1 MWPASLSRARLCAQT
16 PPTTS
21 TTSTVA
27 VSRRASRTRAAAP
40 ALTLASRMGLIL
52 LRISKQPDDVAFTPA
67 TGARLHWEQLAG
79 SFRHALEARLGSTV
93 TESVTQPGGFSP
105 GVAARLR
112 LADGRRVFLKAI
124 SSRPNPDSPAMH
136 RREARIA
143 AALPAS
149 VPTPRLLWSYDDGD
163 WVAILFEDV
172 EGWTP
177 RTPWRAEELS
187 RGLSALT
194 QLVESLTPSPIAV
207 ETIAERLHE
216 SLQGW
221 QMLESASRTKRDRLD
236 GVPDWARRNLE
247 RLAALESEWEAASAG
262 TTLLHFDLRADNILL
277 TADRVLIVDWPHA
290 SLGAGW
296 MELLQILP
304 SIAMQG
310 GPKPWEIFDSHPL
323 GRPAP
328 ARKVTAVL
336 AAVAG
341 YFVRQSRLPAPPGLP
356 TLRAFQRDQ
365 GIPAL
370 EWLMRRTGWR

>member
-1 MWPASLSRARLCAQT
+1 
-16 PPTTS
+16 
-21 TTSTVA
+21 
-27 VSRRASRTRAAAP
+27 
-40 ALTLASRMGLIL
+40 
-52 LRISKQPDDVAFTPA
+52 
-67 TGARLHWEQLAG
+67 
-79 SFRHALEARLGSTV
+79 
-93 TESVTQPGGFSP
+93 
-105 GVAARLR
+105 
-112 LADGRRVFLKAI
+112 
-124 SSRPNPDSPAMH
+124 MH

-149 VPTPRLLWSYDDGD
+149 VPTPRLLWSHDDGD
-163 WVAILFEDV
+163 WVAIVFEDV
-172 EGWTP
+172 DGSTP
-177 RTPWRAEELS
+177 VTPWRPQELS
-187 RGLSALT
+187 RVLDAVT

-216 SLQGW
+216 PLQGW
-221 QMLESASRTKRDRLD
+221 RTLQSAALAKRDDLS

-262 TTLLHFDLRADNILL
+262 ATLLHFDLRADNILL
-277 TADRVLIVDWPHA
+277 TDDRVVVVDWPHA

-323 GRPAP
+323 GRRAP
-328 ARKVTAVL
+328 ERRVTAVL

-341 YFVRQSRLPAPPGLP
+341 YFVRQSRLPSPPGLP

-365 GIPAL
+365 GIPAV
-370 EWLMRRTGWR
+370 EWLMRRTGWP

>member
-1 MWPASLSRARLCAQT
+1 
-16 PPTTS
+16 
-21 TTSTVA
+21 
-27 VSRRASRTRAAAP
+27 
-40 ALTLASRMGLIL
+40 MGE
-52 LRISKQPDDVAFTPA
+52 
-67 TGARLHWEQLAG
+67 RLHWDQLPGAI
-79 SFRHALEARLGSTV
+79 RHALEARLGSVV

-112 LADGRRVFLKAI
+112 LADGRRVFIKAI

-163 WVAILFEDV
+163 WVAMVFEDV
-172 EGWTP
+172 DGWTP
-177 RTPWRAEELS
+177 VTPWRPEELS
-187 RGLSALT
+187 RVLDALT
-194 QLVESLTPSPIAV
+194 QLVKSLTPSPIAV

-216 SLQGW
+216 PLQGW
-221 QMLESASRTKRDRLD
+221 RTLQAAARTKGDELS

-247 RLAALESEWEAASAG
+247 RLAQVESEWETASEGA
-262 TTLLHFDLRADNILL
+262 TLLHFDLRADNILL
-277 TADRVLIVDWPHA
+277 TPDRVLVVDWPHA

-323 GRPAP
+323 GRRAP
-328 ARKVTAVL
+328 EREVTAVL
-336 AAVAG
+336 AAVSG
-341 YFVRQSRLPAPPGLP
+341 YLVRQSRLPAPPGLP

-365 GIPAL
+365 GIPAV
-370 EWLMRRTGWR
+370 EWLRRRTGWP

>member
-1 MWPASLSRARLCAQT
+1 
-16 PPTTS
+16 
-21 TTSTVA
+21 
-27 VSRRASRTRAAAP
+27 
-40 ALTLASRMGLIL
+40 MGE
-52 LRISKQPDDVAFTPA
+52 
-67 TGARLHWEQLAG
+67 RLHWDQLPEAI
-79 SFRHALEARLGSTV
+79 RHVLEARLGSVV

-112 LADGRRVFLKAI
+112 LADGRRVFIKAI

-163 WVAILFEDV
+163 WVAMVFEDV
-172 EGWTP
+172 DGWTP
-177 RTPWRAEELS
+177 VTPWRPEELS
-187 RGLSALT
+187 RVLDALT
-194 QLVESLTPSPIAV
+194 QLVKSLTPSPIAV

-216 SLQGW
+216 PLQGW
-221 QMLESASRTKRDRLD
+221 RTLQAAARTKGDELS

-247 RLAALESEWEAASAG
+247 RLAQVESEWETASEGA
-262 TTLLHFDLRADNILL
+262 TLLHFDLRADNILL
-277 TADRVLIVDWPHA
+277 TPDRVLVVDWPHA

-323 GRPAP
+323 GRRAP
-328 ARKVTAVL
+328 EREVTAVL
-336 AAVAG
+336 AAVSG
-341 YFVRQSRLPAPPGLP
+341 YLVRQSRLPAPPGLP

-365 GIPAL
+365 GIPAV
-370 EWLMRRTGWR
+370 EWLRRRTGWP

>member
-1 MWPASLSRARLCAQT
+1 
-16 PPTTS
+16 
-21 TTSTVA
+21 
-27 VSRRASRTRAAAP
+27 
-40 ALTLASRMGLIL
+40 MGFIL
-52 LRISKQPDDVAFTPA
+52 LRISKPADDLAFAPA
-67 TGARLHWEQLAG
+67 TGARLQWEQLPRTV
-79 SFRHALEARLGSTV
+79 RHALEARLGSTV
-93 TESVTQPGGFSP
+93 TESATQPGGFSP

-124 SSRPNPDSPAMH
+124 SIHPNPDSPAMH

-143 AALPAS
+143 AALPAL
-149 VPTPRLLWSYDDGD
+149 VPTPRLLWSHDDGD
-163 WVAILFEDV
+163 WVALAFEDI

-177 RTPWRAEELS
+177 ATPWRTDELS
-187 RGLSALT
+187 RVLSALT

-216 SLQGW
+216 PFQGW
-221 QMLESASRTKRDRLD
+221 RTLDRAARTKREDLS
-236 GVPDWARRNLE
+236 GLHDWARRNLE
-247 RLAALESEWEAASAG
+247 RLALVESEWQVASAG
-262 TTLLHFDLRADNILL
+262 KTLLHFDLRADNILL
-277 TADRVLIVDWPHA
+277 TADRVLVVDWPHA

-323 GRPAP
+323 GRDAP
-328 ARKVTAVL
+328 DREVTAVL

-341 YFVRQSRLPAPPGLP
+341 YFTRQSRLPVPPGLP

-365 GIPAL
+365 GIPAV
-370 EWLMRRTGWR
+370 EWLMRRTRWP

>member
-1 MWPASLSRARLCAQT
+1 
-16 PPTTS
+16 
-21 TTSTVA
+21 
-27 VSRRASRTRAAAP
+27 
-40 ALTLASRMGLIL
+40 MGLIL
-52 LRISKQPDDVAFTPA
+52 LRISNQADDLAFTPA
-67 TGARLHWEQLAG
+67 TGARLHWEQLPRT
-79 SFRHALEARLGSTV
+79 FRHALEARLGSTV

-112 LADGRRVFLKAI
+112 LADGRRVFLKAV

-143 AALPAS
+143 AALPGS

-163 WVAILFEDV
+163 WVAILFEDI

-177 RTPWRAEELS
+177 ATPWRAEELS
-187 RGLSALT
+187 RVLTALT

-216 SLQGW
+216 PLQGW
-221 QMLESASRTKRDRLD
+221 RTLESAARTKRDRLD
-236 GVPDWARRNLE
+236 GVPDWAGRNLE
-247 RLAALESEWEAASAG
+247 RLAVLESEWEAASAG
-262 TTLLHFDLRADNILL
+262 ATLLHFDLRADNILL

-323 GRPAP
+323 GRRAP
-328 ARKVTAVL
+328 HREVTAVL

-365 GIPAL
+365 GIPAV

>member
-1 MWPASLSRARLCAQT
+1 
-16 PPTTS
+16 
-21 TTSTVA
+21 
-27 VSRRASRTRAAAP
+27 
-40 ALTLASRMGLIL
+40 MGLIL

-67 TGARLHWEQLAG
+67 TGARLHWEQLPG
-79 SFRHALEARLGSTV
+79 PVRHALEARLGSTV

-124 SSRPNPDSPAMH
+124 SGRPNPDSPAMH

-172 EGWTP
+172 DGWTP
-177 RTPWRAEELS
+177 VTPWRPDELS
-187 RGLSALT
+187 RVLDAVT
-194 QLVESLTPSPIAV
+194 QLVQSLTPSPIAV
-207 ETIAERLHE
+207 ETIAERLRE
-216 SLQGW
+216 PLQGW
-221 QMLESASRTKRDRLD
+221 RTLRAAARTTSDNLS

-247 RLAALESEWEAASAG
+247 RLAQLESAWEAASAG
-262 TTLLHFDLRADNILL
+262 ATLLHFDLRADNILL
-277 TADRVLIVDWPHA
+277 TPDRVLVVDWPHA
-290 SLGAGW
+290 SLGAGG

-323 GRPAP
+323 GRRAP
-328 ARKVTAVL
+328 DREVTAVL
-336 AAVAG
+336 AAVSG
-341 YFVRQSRLPAPPGLP
+341 YLVRQSRLPAPPGLP

-365 GIPAL
+365 GIPAM
-370 EWLMRRTGWR
+370 EWLMRRTGWP

>member
-1 MWPASLSRARLCAQT
+1 
-16 PPTTS
+16 
-21 TTSTVA
+21 
-27 VSRRASRTRAAAP
+27 
-40 ALTLASRMGLIL
+40 
-52 LRISKQPDDVAFTPA
+52 LRISKQPDDLAFTAA
-67 TGARLHWEQLAG
+67 TGERLHWDQLPEAI
-79 SFRHALEARLGSTV
+79 RHVLEARLGSVV

-112 LADGRRVFLKAI
+112 LADGRRVFIKAI

-163 WVAILFEDV
+163 WVAMVFEDV
-172 EGWTP
+172 DGWTP
-177 RTPWRAEELS
+177 VTPWRPEELS
-187 RGLSALT
+187 RVLDALT
-194 QLVESLTPSPIAV
+194 QLVKSLTPSPIAV

-216 SLQGW
+216 PLQGW
-221 QMLESASRTKRDRLD
+221 RTLQAAARTEGDDLSR
-236 GVPDWARRNLE
+236 VPDWARRNLE
-247 RLAALESEWEAASAG
+247 RLAQVESEWETASEGA
-262 TTLLHFDLRADNILL
+262 TLLHFDLRADNILL
-277 TADRVLIVDWPHA
+277 TPDRVLVVDWPHA

-323 GRPAP
+323 GRRAP
-328 ARKVTAVL
+328 EREVTAVL
-336 AAVAG
+336 AAVSG
-341 YFVRQSRLPAPPGLP
+341 YLVRQSRLPAPPGLP

-365 GIPAL
+365 GIPAV
-370 EWLMRRTGWR
+370 EWLRRRTGWP

>member
-1 MWPASLSRARLCAQT
+1 
-16 PPTTS
+16 
-21 TTSTVA
+21 
-27 VSRRASRTRAAAP
+27 
-40 ALTLASRMGLIL
+40 MGLIL
-52 LRISKQPDDVAFTPA
+52 LRISKQPDDFAFAPA
-67 TGARLHWEQLAG
+67 TGARLHWDQLPG
-79 SFRHALEARLGSTV
+79 TLRHALEARLGSTV

-124 SSRPNPDSPAMH
+124 SSHPNPDSPAMH

-143 AALPAS
+143 AALPVS

-163 WVAILFEDV
+163 WVAIVFEDV
-172 EGWTP
+172 DGWTP
-177 RTPWRAEELS
+177 VTPWRPQELG
-187 RGLSALT
+187 RVLEAVT
-194 QLVESLTPSPIAV
+194 QLVESLTPAPIAV

-216 SLQGW
+216 PLQGW
-221 QMLESASRTKRDRLD
+221 RALEAAAHAKADDLG
-236 GVPDWARRNLE
+236 GVPDWARRNFE
-247 RLAALESEWEAASAG
+247 RLAALESEWETASAG
-262 TTLLHFDLRADNILL
+262 ATLLHFDLRADNILL
-277 TADRVLIVDWPHA
+277 TADRVLVVDWPHA

-323 GRPAP
+323 GHRAP
-328 ARKVTAVL
+328 EREVTAVL
-336 AAVAG
+336 AAVTG
-341 YFVRQSRLPAPPGLP
+341 YFIRQSRLPSPPGLP

-370 EWLMRRTGWR
+370 EWLMRRTGWP

>member
-1 MWPASLSRARLCAQT
+1 
-16 PPTTS
+16 
-21 TTSTVA
+21 
-27 VSRRASRTRAAAP
+27 
-40 ALTLASRMGLIL
+40 MGLIL
-52 LRISKQPDDVAFTPA
+52 LRISKQADDLAFTPA
-67 TGARLHWEQLAG
+67 TGARLHWEQLPG

-93 TESVTQPGGFSP
+93 TASATQHGGFSP

-124 SSRPNPDSPAMH
+124 SSHPNPDSPAMH

-163 WVAILFEDV
+163 WVAILFEDI

-177 RTPWRAEELS
+177 ATPWRAEELG
-187 RGLSALT
+187 RVLSALT

-216 SLQGW
+216 PLQGW
-221 QMLESASRTKRDRLD
+221 RTLESAARTKGDRLD
-236 GVPDWARRNLE
+236 SVPDWAGRNLE
-247 RLAALESEWEAASAG
+247 RLAALESEWERASAG
-262 TTLLHFDLRADNILL
+262 ATLLHFDLRADNILL
-277 TADRVLIVDWPHA
+277 TADRVLVVDWPHA

-310 GPKPWEIFDSHPL
+310 GPRPWEIFDSHPL
-323 GRPAP
+323 GRRAP
-328 ARKVTAVL
+328 DREVTAVL

-365 GIPAL
+365 GIPAV
-370 EWLMRRTGWR
+370 EWLMRRTGWP

>member
-1 MWPASLSRARLCAQT
+1 
-16 PPTTS
+16 
-21 TTSTVA
+21 
-27 VSRRASRTRAAAP
+27 
-40 ALTLASRMGLIL
+40 MGFIL
-52 LRISKQPDDVAFTPA
+52 LRISKQPDEPAFTPA
-67 TGARLHWEQLAG
+67 TGARLHWEQLPG
-79 SFRHALEARLGSTV
+79 SFRHALEARLGSAV

-124 SSRPNPDSPAMH
+124 SGRPNPDSPAMH

-149 VPTPRLLWSYDDGD
+149 VGTPRLLWSHDDGE
-163 WVAILFEDV
+163 WVALVFEDV
-172 EGWTP
+172 DGWTP
-177 RTPWRAEELS
+177 VTPWGPKELS
-187 RGLSALT
+187 RVLDAVT
-194 QLVESLTPSPIAV
+194 QLVHSLTPSPIAV

-216 SLQGW
+216 PLQGW
-221 QMLESASRTKRDRLD
+221 RTLHSAAQAKSDDLV
-236 GVPDWARRNLE
+236 GVPDWARRNLA
-247 RLAALESEWEAASAG
+247 RLAALESEWEGASAG
-262 TTLLHFDLRADNILL
+262 ATLLHFDLRADNILL
-277 TADRVLIVDWPHA
+277 TADRVLVVDWPHA

-323 GRPAP
+323 GRDAP
-328 ARKVTAVL
+328 DRKVTAVL

-341 YFVRQSRLPAPPGLP
+341 YFIRQSRLPAPPGLP

-365 GIPAL
+365 GIPAV

>member
-1 MWPASLSRARLCAQT
+1 
-16 PPTTS
+16 
-21 TTSTVA
+21 
-27 VSRRASRTRAAAP
+27 
-40 ALTLASRMGLIL
+40 MGE
-52 LRISKQPDDVAFTPA
+52 
-67 TGARLHWEQLAG
+67 RLHWDQLPGAV
-79 SFRHALEARLGSTV
+79 RHALEARLGSAV

-112 LADGRRVFLKAI
+112 LADGRRVFVKAI
-124 SSRPNPDSPAMH
+124 SGRPNRDSPAMH

-163 WVAILFEDV
+163 WVAIVFEDV
-172 EGWTP
+172 DGTMP
-177 RTPWRAEELS
+177 ATPWRPQELS
-187 RGLSALT
+187 RVLEAVT
-194 QLVESLTPSPIAV
+194 QLVASLTPSPIAV
-207 ETIAERLHE
+207 EPIAERLHQP
-216 SLQGW
+216 LQGW
-221 QMLESASRTKRDRLD
+221 RTLHAAARNNNDDLS

-247 RLAALESEWEAASAG
+247 RLAALESDCEPASAG
-262 TTLLHFDLRADNILL
+262 ATLLHFDLRADNLLL
-277 TADRVLIVDWPHA
+277 TAERVLVVDWPHA

-323 GRPAP
+323 GRDAP
-328 ARKVTAVL
+328 EQSVNAVL

-341 YFVRQSRLPAPPGLP
+341 YFVWHSRLPAPPGLK

-365 GIPAL
+365 GMPAV
-370 EWLMRRTGWR
+370 EWLMRRTGWP